1 MADDSAGADGDHD
14 MTIDLPRDVTAA
26 SIARREVRQ
35 ALGEDVH
42 GERLDALLLTTTELV
57 TNAVVHG
64 EGDIRLTL
72 GVRGDRVRGEVIDGG
87 GGFEHEIRE
96 RGPEDLDGRGLMLV
110 AAVPDAW
117 GVHEGTTHVWFE
129 LGVDNPDADPDLAP
143 PKLGAEA
150 RPPDLG

>member
-1 MADDSAGADGDHD
+1 MAEDAAGADEDHD

-26 SIARREVRQ
+26 SVARREIRQ
-35 ALGEDVH
+35 ALGERVH

-64 EGDIRLTL
+64 EGDIRLSIR
-72 GVRGDRVRGEVIDGG
+72 VDDDRVRGEVVDGG

-96 RGPEDLDGRGLMLV
+96 RGPDDLDGRGLMLV
-110 AAVPDAW
+110 AALADAW

-129 LGVDNPDADPDLAP
+129 LDVRGPDAPGFAE
-143 PKLGAEA
+143 PKLGEDE
-150 RPPDLG
+150 RPDDLD